1 VFLRKLS
8 FGLGGRR
15 LDTFGLTGW
24 DEEEEEPK
32 RDENIRRRPELVDVC
47 LVGLGRVKGVREPR
61 WASWTTWLA
70 EGIVGAAGLSVH
82 ISNDGTSAK
91 IRRQLA
97 FTVRYA
103 GDSLDVQRST
113 RLPNGPILDEI
124 V

>member
-1 VFLRKLS
+1 
-8 FGLGGRR
+8 